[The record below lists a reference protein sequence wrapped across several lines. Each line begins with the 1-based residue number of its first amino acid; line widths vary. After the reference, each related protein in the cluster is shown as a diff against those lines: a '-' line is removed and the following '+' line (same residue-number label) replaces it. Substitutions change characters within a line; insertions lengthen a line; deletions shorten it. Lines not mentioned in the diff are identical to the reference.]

1 MLSCYGGTLR
11 TSSTCAHCVT
21 RASLALIAAYEYLPH
36 SCLAQFSCQLN
47 SNLLFCALN
56 TANKSTIA
64 DVRAHYAR
72 PESTAIPDEDSP
84 LLPELAQFLET
95 AGINHPFT
103 KVRHATSPKTLV
115 VCCCI

>member
-1 MLSCYGGTLR
+1 MNADNILR
-11 TSSTCAHCVT
+11 VGNAQLLRRHIANELNVRSLRNTSFSGID
-21 RASLALIAAYEYLPH
+21 SAYEYLPH
-36 SCLAQFSCQLN
+36 SCVAQFSCQLN

-72 PESTAIPDEDSP
+72 PESTSIPDEDSP

-103 KVRHATSPKTLV
+103 KV
-115 VCCCI
+115 